1 MGAFGTEIVNVRR
14 GHHQDDPSELTIN
27 CPDKVGLGCDFA
39 RIVFEFGLKVV
50 KGDLSTDGRWC
61 FVVLWVLPRA
71 NQLVQWSLLKTR
83 IEEVCPS
90 IGVQFVPTLIPPVL
104 SRKVLLLQVWSL
116 DRTGLLNDVVQK
128 LWELEL
134 TIHKVKVSTS
144 PDNKSINLFFVT
156 DNRDTRD
163 HWYKLPLKKRAE
175 EVGDQLKELLG
186 SSFSHSEFSEAS
198 PGIGDLT
205 CAPLAPMVANDV
217 FAAVPAPIETE
228 MDRSQGG
235 PHTSL
240 GGEET
245 VVTVDNSISP
255 VHTLLQV
262 TCKNRKGLVYDCL
275 RTLRDVNLQVAH
287 GRVATL
293 ENGSSEINIFLLRA
307 GGRKIMDVEEQR
319 RLCQCMHAE
328 VQHPLRV
335 VVVSRGPDTELL
347 VATPIEFCGRGRPRV
362 LYDVTLA
369 LRELN
374 ICIFKADI
382 GRHVVADRQWEIYR
396 FLLVDRPE
404 LSLTSSSIRSLLTER
419 VQYILV
425 G

>member
-71 NQLVQWSLLKTR
+71 NQLVKWSLLKTR

-90 IGVQFVPTLIPPVL
+90 IAVQFVPTLIPPVL

-156 DNRDTRD
+156 DNRDTWDHRD
-163 HWYKLPLKKRAE
+163 KLPLKKRAE
-175 EVGDQLKELLG
+175 EVRDQLKELLG

-217 FAAVPAPIETE
+217 FAAVRAPTGTE

-404 LSLTSSSIRSLLTER
+404 LSLTSSRIRSLLTER
-419 VQYILV
+419 VQYVLM

>member
-1 MGAFGTEIVNVRR
+1 MCSNEFSCQLSIVIVTGRWNSFFPFGT
-14 GHHQDDPSELTIN
+14 
-27 CPDKVGLGCDFA
+27 A
-39 RIVFEFGLKVV
+39 
-50 KGDLSTDGRWC
+50 
-61 FVVLWVLPRA
+61 RA

-90 IGVQFVPTLIPPVL
+90 IAVQFVPTPIPPVL

-116 DRTGLLNDVVQK
+116 DRTGLLNGDLLIIPSILFLSSSFTRSSLILSFVKTLFSDVVQK

-156 DNRDTRD
+156 DNRDTWDHRD
-163 HWYKLPLKKRAE
+163 KLPLKKRAE

-217 FAAVPAPIETE
+217 FAAVPAPTETE

-235 PHTSL
+235 PPTSL

-255 VHTLLQV
+255 VHTLLQI

-275 RTLRDVNLQVAH
+275 RTLRDVNLQVCA
-287 GRVATL
+287 
-293 ENGSSEINIFLLRA
+293 
-307 GGRKIMDVEEQR
+307 
-319 RLCQCMHAE
+319 
-328 VQHPLRV
+328 
-335 VVVSRGPDTELL
+335 
-347 VATPIEFCGRGRPRV
+347 
-362 LYDVTLA
+362 
-369 LRELN
+369 
-374 ICIFKADI
+374 
-382 GRHVVADRQWEIYR
+382 
-396 FLLVDRPE
+396 
-404 LSLTSSSIRSLLTER
+404 
-419 VQYILV
+419 
-425 G
+425 